1 MSSGNRLLPG
11 PVGVAAC
18 FGFTFYLIN
27 YLFSALGPAT
37 VIGGTII
44 VPEILPIKI
53 RASGQGINISI
64 DRLANALVITA
75 FTTLIGFLALDT
87 SY

>member
-1 MSSGNRLLPG
+1 M
-11 PVGVAAC
+11 GVAAG

-44 VPEILPIKI
+44 VPELLPTKI
-53 RASGQGINISI
+53 RASGQGINVSI
-64 DRLANALVITA
+64 DRLANALEITA
-75 FTTLIGFLALDT
+75 FTALIAFFWSWIHRADLRDDC
-87 SY
+87 YWV